1 MKTSSKILLGSGILF
16 IVIQYFA
23 YKGNDFQFPPFYKG
37 DDFSA
42 SLSIN
47 SGKIIG
53 YNFFGL
59 LGIILIIIAMT
70 RKSKLK

>member
-1 MKTSSKILLGSGILF
+1 MKTSAIVLLIIGILLLLM
-16 IVIQYFA
+16 QYAA
-23 YKGNDFQFPPFYKG
+23 YKGNDFQFPAFYRG
-37 DDFSA
+37 DDFLT

-59 LGIILIIIAMT
+59 LGLILIIIAMT
-70 RKSKLK
+70 RKSKPK